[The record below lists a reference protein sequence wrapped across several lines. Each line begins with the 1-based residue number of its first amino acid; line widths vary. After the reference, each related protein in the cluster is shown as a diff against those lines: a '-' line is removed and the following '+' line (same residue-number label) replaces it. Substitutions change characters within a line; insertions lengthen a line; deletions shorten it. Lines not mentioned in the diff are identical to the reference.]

1 MIRKPRISL
10 SSEALQI
17 IKIWATLENKTADEK
32 LSELVI
38 SSAPPKVRYLVES
51 ETPKAKDSVPKPEP
65 SESKKPTPS
74 KDRVIVDILPAEM
87 PERPE
92 RPEMRVYTSSRRP
105 KLAED
110 PEALKIKI
118 KEAWNRT
125 PRPTYREMANEFGCA
140 KSTISKYISQL
151 KESGEL

>member
-51 ETPKAKDSVPKPEP
+51 ETPKANNSVPKPEP

-87 PERPE
+87 PEKSKKAE
-92 RPEMRVYTSSRRP
+92 RPEMRMHKSSRKP
-105 KLAED
+105 KLAKD
-110 PEALKIKI
+110 REAIKQ
-118 KEAWNRT
+118 R
-125 PRPTYREMANEFGCA
+125 
-140 KSTISKYISQL
+140 
-151 KESGEL
+151 